1 MVPVTKE
8 TRFNELPAHIKQKLI
23 NIHRSS
29 HQQYT
34 STEMLKPM
42 KFGSL
47 YSQTQDLQT
56 LNLKKNFSMIVE
68 SAEKLK
74 RMYAGG
80 KEEVDFKYIGEN
92 LKRMFEELKEEVMLY
107 KKSEGSRE
115 FADEILVTYLM
126 LRNKLES
133 ITKER
138 RM

>member
-1 MVPVTKE
+1 
-8 TRFNELPAHIKQKLI
+8 
-23 NIHRSS
+23 
-29 HQQYT
+29 
-34 STEMLKPM
+34 M

-56 LNLKKNFSMIVE
+56 LNLKKNFSMVVE
-68 SAEKLK
+68 SAERLK

-80 KEEVDFKYIGEN
+80 KDDVDFKYIGEN
-92 LKRMFEELKEEVMLY
+92 LKRMFEELKEDVMLY
-107 KKSEGSRE
+107 KKNEGSTE